1 MPHKHKRKR
10 DDKDASNFDLP
21 PTSRARTLPAK
32 KQETVFTSEPPTKKR
47 EHKRKKPDKDD
58 TPKAFAR
65 LMAFQTTGK
74 RGPSGLDNGDRPK
87 KRKTK
92 INKPTTDATTTTTAT
107 PAPTTTTSQ
116 KTLQIMPG
124 ERLSEFNA
132 RVDQSLPLTSI
143 PKHRTRTPQIAGL
156 EKVKA
161 PLTKHNKRLARLQSE
176 WRNTE
181 AKLRAKREEE
191 QDELADDKEEDDLLW
206 LGAGIDKAAGGGGKK
221 KRKLAKDDVDPWK
234 QLEKKRREEGDLG
247 RQKNLQDVVMAP
259 PVLKS
264 VKNIFKDKTT
274 PNGGMSRAIMT

>member
-10 DDKDASNFDLP
+10 DDKDASDFDLP
-21 PTSRARTLPAK
+21 PTSRAKTLPPK

-87 KRKTK
+87 KKKTK
-92 INKPTTDATTTTTAT
+92 NSKSTSTTTTTTAST
-107 PAPTTTTSQ
+107 PAPPTSR
-116 KTLQIMPG
+116 KTLQILPG

-156 EKVKA
+156 EKLKT

-176 WRNTE
+176 WRATE
-181 AKLRAKREEE
+181 AKIHAKREEE
-191 QDELADDKEEDDLLW
+191 QDDLADEKEEDDLLW
-206 LGAGIDKAAGGGGKK
+206 LGAGIDKAAGSGKK
-221 KRKLAKDDVDPWK
+221 KKKLAKDDVDPWK

-247 RQKNLQDVVMAP
+247 RQKNLQDVVIAP

-264 VKNIFKDKTT
+264 VKNIFKDKTA